1 MIKFY
6 LGFLLQTSLNLRE
19 NLENQEMLND
29 QMTSEQEKARE
40 QISIM
45 QQEWKRE
52 QVLVQE
58 LEKEKEEHR
67 QDLEDLMENNR

>member
-1 MIKFY
+1 MDFSSKYSAVSSNTKLY

-29 QMTSEQEKARE
+29 QMTSEQEKAKE

-45 QQEWKRE
+45 Q
-52 QVLVQE
+52 
-58 LEKEKEEHR
+58 
-67 QDLEDLMENNR
+67 